1 MQNIEGYQAGP
12 HGVVQLSAQTASLK
26 FGLWVNTTKNP
37 RHKTADF
44 PNLGIS
50 IDVSSST
57 APACLVASCLVT
69 CCHGFCHLY
78 LVPRTVGYWQQ
89 KGLKG
94 NSDLLL
100 LPPLLLL
107 QASYFMQ
114 ICRPVSVAVCKVHK
128 STVQVHVCPMY
139 SAKPCI

>member
-1 MQNIEGYQAGP
+1 MVQNIEGYQAGP
-12 HGVVQLSAQTASLK
+12 HGVVQLSAQNASLK

-78 LVPRTVGYWQQ
+78 LVKNCWLLAT

-94 NSDLLL
+94 HSDLLL
-100 LPPLLLL
+100 LLLLL
-107 QASYFMQ
+107 LVSLLMH
-114 ICRPVSVAVCKVHK
+114 IGRPVPVAVCKMHK
-128 STVQVHVCPMY
+128 CTE
-139 SAKPCI
+139 